1 MVGARWSI
9 RGANVLNYIR
19 FYACFMCMCVGKKG
33 KKRTGK
39 PYFKCTSRLVLK
51 SLNDAV
57 NFKYL
62 SNRVR

>member
-1 MVGARWSI
+1 MEHQRCECI
-9 RGANVLNYIR
+9 KLYTFLCM
-19 FYACFMCMCVGKKG
+19 FYVYVCAKKG